1 MAACSQD
8 IEYIS
13 LEEWKEILSL
23 MGHSLGKFGQEAQH
37 KYSNFFFLHYSSND
51 MSKSPSKSNS
61 ICFQESVIVLAVLM

>member
-13 LEEWKEILSL
+13 LEEWREILSL

-37 KYSNFFFLHYSSND
+37 KYSNFFFYITLQ
-51 MSKSPSKSNS
+51 M
-61 ICFQESVIVLAVLM
+61 I